1 MGLALVAQGRE
12 ELISAIEMGDAV
24 EVLQVSICDR
34 ALIILCLGIGVLSK
48 VR

>member
-24 EVLQVSICDR
+24 EVLQVSISDIYIDQR
-34 ALIILCLGIGVLSK
+34 ILVLGP
-48 VR
+48 